1 MNRCV
6 KGFYLF
12 VIRHI
17 ISISCN
23 IKFHDLIA
31 ALLEFRCNNI
41 LLFCHIHCKGNK
53 GCRYMDIIEGAGH
66 GVLTADGWQS
76 ETDLCCVCTEKRAHR
91 LAPALCILS
100 HTFEVFLECETNLTK
115 ITACCHNL
123 SNRFCNRISSTVI
136 WTPVGKIWVKT
147 IAHHG
152 DCICFAF

>member
-6 KGFYLF
+6 KSFCLF

-23 IKFHDLIA
+23 IKLHNLIA

-53 GCRYMDIIEGAGH
+53 GCRYMDIIEGTGH

-76 ETDLCCVCTEKRAHR
+76 ETDLCCVCTEKRAHW

-100 HTFEVFLECETNLTK
+100 HAFEVFLECETNFTE

-123 SNRFCNRISSTVI
+123 SNRFYNRISSTVI
-136 WTPVGKIWVKT
+136 WAPVGKIWVKT
-147 IAHHG
+147 IAHHS